1 MLWVVGSHFLRKE
14 QRVFSNYHTAVP
26 SWEMRL
32 QLVVEPQIQQEQ
44 IQLSIYLPVHVP
56 IGSDVRVVI
65 ERI

>member
-1 MLWVVGSHFLRKE
+1 M
-14 QRVFSNYHTAVP
+14 FSNYHTAVP